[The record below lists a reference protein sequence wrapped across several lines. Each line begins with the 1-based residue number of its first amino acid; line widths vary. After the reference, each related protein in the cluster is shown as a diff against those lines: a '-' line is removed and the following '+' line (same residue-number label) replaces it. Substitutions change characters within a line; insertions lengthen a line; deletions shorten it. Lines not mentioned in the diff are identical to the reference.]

1 MKIKDYPYGKPS
13 KSLKKAADY
22 LNRNYIKIIN
32 EFIFDENNQY
42 KHDLDYLMFEYP
54 DYLGLDKRISCAL
67 TSDDVDWLQEEFI
80 YLRFRYQD
88 SIRAKLNPIMKSYAV
103 EAKKILNKIN
113 KEMPL
118 FLAVN

>member
-32 EFIFDENNQY
+32 EFISDENNQY
-42 KHDLDYLMFEYP
+42 KQDLDYLMFEYP
-54 DYLGLDKRISCAL
+54 DYLGLDKRIGCAL
-67 TSDDVDWLQEEFI
+67 DEDDVFWLDEEFDC
-80 YLRFRYQD
+80 LKFRYKD
-88 SIRAKLNPIMKSYAV
+88 SIRSKLNPKMESYV
-103 EAKKILNKIN
+103 LEARKILDKID

>member
-1 MKIKDYPYGKPS
+1 MKIKNYPYGKPS

-32 EFIFDENNQY
+32 EFVLDEKNQY
-42 KHDLDYLMFEYP
+42 RRDLDYLMFEYP
-54 DYLGLDKRISCAL
+54 DYLGLDKRIGCAL
-67 TSDDVDWLQEEFI
+67 DADDVCWLDDEFI
-80 YLRFRYQD
+80 NLKFRYQD
-88 SIRAKLNPIMKSYAV
+88 SIRDKLNPIMESYAV
-103 EAKKILNKIN
+103 EARRILDKIN

>member
-22 LNRNYIKIIN
+22 LNCNYIKIIN
-32 EFIFDENNQY
+32 EFILDVNNQY
-42 KHDLDYLMFEYP
+42 RYDLDYLMFEYP
-54 DYLGLDKRISCAL
+54 DYLGLDKRIGCAL
-67 TSDDVDWLQEEFI
+67 ASDDVCWLQEE
-80 YLRFRYQD
+80 LEGLKFRYKD
-88 SIRAKLNPIMKSYAV
+88 SLRDKLNPVMKTYAV
-103 EAKKILNKIN
+103 EARKILDKID